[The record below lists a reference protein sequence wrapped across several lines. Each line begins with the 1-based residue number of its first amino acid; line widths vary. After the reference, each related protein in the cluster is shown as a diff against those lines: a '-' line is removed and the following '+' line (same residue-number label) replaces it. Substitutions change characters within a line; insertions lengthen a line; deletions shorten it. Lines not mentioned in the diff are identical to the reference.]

1 MVPFVF
7 GIQMPRLS
15 TKLLKGLNIMYG
27 MCGSKQR
34 VHGCYRIILMKIIV
48 CGIVKPTNEF
58 TRLVVNGSSSC
69 GNLTWITARNK
80 LWVRHITNT
89 CDEQDVGFSIDGNL
103 TPNIHFYSDCSSW
116 RVEAYVMDGKTIHFV
131 RSVWIKT
138 FGMKYCPHLWKIILF
153 RHIEALFLIGMKL
166 FDRSWFHKVLS
177 VWSVYSS
184 WNLL

>member
-1 MVPFVF
+1 MNTLEGHTRYVSLMSSHNIIIVCSRSNNGTVCI

-27 MCGSKQR
+27 MCGSTQLAQ
-34 VHGCYRIILMKIIV
+34 GCYRMILMKIIV

-103 TPNIHFYSDCSSW
+103 TPNIHFYSDCSS
-116 RVEAYVMDGKTIHFV
+116 
-131 RSVWIKT
+131 
-138 FGMKYCPHLWKIILF
+138 
-153 RHIEALFLIGMKL
+153 
-166 FDRSWFHKVLS
+166 
-177 VWSVYSS
+177 
-184 WNLL
+184 